1 LEEEVAL
8 STQRTVT
15 QRTEDVVEETHR
27 ALERQEQARLDK
39 AIMLATQRRVA
50 MVVAVV
56 EV

>member
-15 QRTEDVVEETHR
+15 QRTEGVVEETHR
-27 ALERQEQARLDK
+27 VLERQEQARLDK
-39 AIMLATQRRVA
+39 AITLATQRRVVMA
-50 MVVAVV
+50 VAVV